1 MMSQDGH
8 PKIEAIMTH
17 LSTTFTSILHCCWLF
32 FLFYFKQ
39 NILDIKNSNILS
51 HSII

>member
-1 MMSQDGH
+1 MMSQDGR

-17 LSTTFTSILHCCWLF
+17 LSTTFTSILHCCWF
-32 FLFYFKQ
+32 FYFKQ